1 MVAEQYP
8 NIPGIPDK
16 PKLRFHHPYGVE
28 SELLRAF
35 DKEVTETLHLLLRAF
50 DKEQIDLAFNHALP
64 KLLKFVDAFAVYN
77 ANDLGH
83 ANLDV
88 SKFDNAPNMQ
98 FNYHTDLFNESDKYT
113 VRLDGA
119 IVLEMTISA
128 GKREYSI
135 PTGRYL
141 SKVDFYKECKTTG
154 QKAIDL
160 INQLPRWIQLQKN
173 HLKEIKQKYEQNKIG
188 VLLESFAEILS
199 VEIDECPDCGRIMS
213 DDNSEPYCDTCV
225 HKGGTV

>member
-16 PKLRFHHPYGVE
+16 SELRLHHPYGVE

-35 DKEVTETLHLLLRAF
+35 DKEQV
-50 DKEQIDLAFNHALP
+50 DLAFNHALP
-64 KLLKFVDAFAVYN
+64 KLLKFVDAFAIYN
-77 ANDLGH
+77 DNDLGH

-98 FNYHTDLFNESDKYT
+98 FNYHADLFNESDKYT

-188 VLLESFAEILS
+188 VSLESFVEILS

-213 DDNSEPYCDTCV
+213 DDNSEPYCDNCV
-225 HKGGTV
+225 YKGGTV

>member
-16 PKLRFHHPYGVE
+16 SELRLHHPYGVE

-35 DKEVTETLHLLLRAF
+35 DKEQV
-50 DKEQIDLAFNHALP
+50 DLAFNQALP
-64 KLLKFVDAFAVYN
+64 KLLKFVDAFAVYDD
-77 ANDLGH
+77 NDLGY

-98 FNYHTDLFNESDKYT
+98 FNYHADLFNDSDKYT

-119 IVLEMTISA
+119 IVFEMTISA

-154 QKAIDL
+154 EKVIDL

-173 HLKEIKQKYEQNKIG
+173 HLKEIKQKFIPVSLK
-188 VLLESFAEILS
+188 SFAEILS
-199 VEIDECPDCGRIMS
+199 VDIEEPNKKELNECPECYEYKP
-213 DDNSEPYCDTCV
+213 DDARVEKGMKCSECAYP
-225 HKGGTV
+225 GGA

>member
-1 MVAEQYP
+1 MPLADKNTEFMVDV
-8 NIPGIPDK
+8 PDK
-16 PKLRFHHPYGVE
+16 SELRLHHPYGVE

-35 DKEVTETLHLLLRAF
+35 DKEQV
-50 DKEQIDLAFNHALP
+50 DLAFNHALP
-64 KLLKFVDAFAVYN
+64 KFLKFVDAFAVYDD
-77 ANDLGH
+77 NDLGY

-98 FNYHTDLFNESDKYT
+98 FNYHADLFNDSDKYT

-119 IVLEMTISA
+119 IVFEMTISA

-154 QKAIDL
+154 EKVIDL

-173 HLKEIKQKYEQNKIG
+173 YLKEIKLKLIPDDHVKTYFSLKHF
-188 VLLESFAEILS
+188 VDILS
-199 VEIDECPDCGRIMS
+199 VDFEEPNECPECQES
-213 DDNSEPYCDTCV
+213 KPDDARVEAGMKCSECAYP
-225 HKGGTV
+225 GGA

>member
-16 PKLRFHHPYGVE
+16 SELRLHHSYGVK

-35 DKEVTETLHLLLRAF
+35 DKEQV
-50 DKEQIDLAFNHALP
+50 DLAFNHALP
-64 KLLKFVDAFAVYN
+64 KLLKFVDAFAIYN
-77 ANDLGH
+77 DNDLGH

-98 FNYHTDLFNESDKYT
+98 FNYHADLFNDSDKYT

-119 IVLEMTISA
+119 IVFEMTISA
-128 GKREYSI
+128 GKRRNSI
-135 PTGRYL
+135 PAGRYL

-154 QKAIDL
+154 EKVIDL

-173 HLKEIKQKYEQNKIG
+173 HLKEIKQKFIPVALK
-188 VLLESFAEILS
+188 SFAEILS
-199 VEIDECPDCGRIMS
+199 VDFEEPNECPECQES
-213 DDNSEPYCDTCV
+213 KPDDVRVEAGMKCSECAYP
-225 HKGGTV
+225 GGA

>member
-8 NIPGIPDK
+8 NILGIPDK
-16 PKLRFHHPYGVE
+16 SELRLHHSYGVE

-35 DKEVTETLHLLLRAF
+35 DKEQV
-50 DKEQIDLAFNHALP
+50 DLAFNQALP

-77 ANDLGH
+77 DNDLGH

-98 FNYHTDLFNESDKYT
+98 FNYHADLFNDSDKYT

-119 IVLEMTISA
+119 IVFEMTISA
-128 GKREYSI
+128 GKRRNSI
-135 PTGRYL
+135 PAGRYL

-154 QKAIDL
+154 EKVIDL

-188 VLLESFAEILS
+188 VSLESFVEILS
-199 VEIDECPDCGRIMS
+199 VEIDECPECGRIMS
-213 DDNSEPYCDTCV
+213 DDNSEPYCDNCV
-225 HKGGTV
+225 YKGGTV

>member
-16 PKLRFHHPYGVE
+16 SELRLHHPYGVD

-35 DKEVTETLHLLLRAF
+35 DKEQV
-50 DKEQIDLAFNHALP
+50 DLAFNQALP

-77 ANDLGH
+77 DNDLGH

-98 FNYHTDLFNESDKYT
+98 FNYHADLFNDSDKYT

-119 IVLEMTISA
+119 IVFEMTISA

-154 QKAIDL
+154 EKVIDL

-173 HLKEIKQKYEQNKIG
+173 YLKQKFIPVSLKP
-188 VLLESFAEILS
+188 FAEILS
-199 VEIDECPDCGRIMS
+199 VDIEEPNKKELNECPECYEYKP
-213 DDNSEPYCDTCV
+213 DDARVEKGMKCSECAYP
-225 HKGGTV
+225 GGA

>member
-16 PKLRFHHPYGVE
+16 SELRLHHPYGVE

-35 DKEVTETLHLLLRAF
+35 DKEQV
-50 DKEQIDLAFNHALP
+50 DLAFNQALP
-64 KLLKFVDAFAVYN
+64 KLLKFVDAFAVYDD
-77 ANDLGH
+77 NDLGY

-98 FNYHTDLFNESDKYT
+98 FNYHADLFNDSDKYT

-119 IVLEMTISA
+119 IVFEMTISA

-154 QKAIDL
+154 EKVIDL

-173 HLKEIKQKYEQNKIG
+173 YLKQKFIPVSLKP
-188 VLLESFAEILS
+188 FAEILS
-199 VEIDECPDCGRIMS
+199 VDIEEPNKKELNECPECYEYKP
-213 DDNSEPYCDTCV
+213 DDARVEKGMKCSECAYP
-225 HKGGTV
+225 GGA

>member
-8 NIPGIPDK
+8 NITGIPYQLD
-16 PKLRFHHPYGVE
+16 LRLHHSYGVD

-35 DKEVTETLHLLLRAF
+35 DKEQV
-50 DKEQIDLAFNHALP
+50 DLAFNHALP

-77 ANDLGH
+77 DNDLGH

-98 FNYHTDLFNESDKYT
+98 FNYHADLFNDSDKYT
-113 VRLDGA
+113 VRLDGT

-173 HLKEIKQKYEQNKIG
+173 HLKEIKQKFIPVSLK
-188 VLLESFAEILS
+188 SFAEILS
-199 VEIDECPDCGRIMS
+199 VDIEEPNKKELNECPECYEYKP
-213 DDNSEPYCDTCV
+213 DDARVEKGMKCSECAYP
-225 HKGGTV
+225 GGA

>member
-1 MVAEQYP
+1 MLADKNIELMVDV
-8 NIPGIPDK
+8 PDK
-16 PKLRFHHPYGVE
+16 PELRLHHSYGVE

-35 DKEVTETLHLLLRAF
+35 DKEQV
-50 DKEQIDLAFNHALP
+50 DLAFNQALP
-64 KLLKFVDAFAVYN
+64 KLLKFVDAFAIYN
-77 ANDLGH
+77 DNDLGY

-98 FNYHTDLFNESDKYT
+98 FNYHADLFNESDKYT

-119 IVLEMTISA
+119 IVLEMTIST

-135 PTGRYL
+135 PAGRYL

-154 QKAIDL
+154 EKVIDL

-173 HLKEIKQKYEQNKIG
+173 HLNIRIRVCPECEEFKPDDLRVKEGMK
-188 VLLESFAEILS
+188 
-199 VEIDECPDCGRIMS
+199 CGAC
-213 DDNSEPYCDTCV
+213 NY
-225 HKGGTV
+225 GGS

>member
-16 PKLRFHHPYGVE
+16 SELRLHHSYGVE

-35 DKEVTETLHLLLRAF
+35 DKEQV
-50 DKEQIDLAFNHALP
+50 DLAFNQALP
-64 KLLKFVDAFAVYN
+64 KLLKFVDAFAIYDD
-77 ANDLGH
+77 NDLGH

-98 FNYHTDLFNESDKYT
+98 FNYHADLFNDSDKYT

-119 IVLEMTISA
+119 IVFEMTISA

-154 QKAIDL
+154 EKVIDL

-173 HLKEIKQKYEQNKIG
+173 YLKQKFIPVSLKP
-188 VLLESFAEILS
+188 FAEILS
-199 VEIDECPDCGRIMS
+199 VDIEEPNKKEIDECPECGRIMS

>member
-16 PKLRFHHPYGVE
+16 SELRLHHSYGVE

-35 DKEVTETLHLLLRAF
+35 DKEQV
-50 DKEQIDLAFNHALP
+50 DLAFNQALP

-77 ANDLGH
+77 DNDLGH

-98 FNYHTDLFNESDKYT
+98 FNYHADLFNDSDKYT

-119 IVLEMTISA
+119 IVFEMTISA
-128 GKREYSI
+128 GKRRNSI
-135 PTGRYL
+135 PAGRYL

-154 QKAIDL
+154 EKVIDL

-188 VLLESFAEILS
+188 VSLESFVEILS
-199 VEIDECPDCGRIMS
+199 VEIDECPECGRIMR
-213 DDNSEPYCDTCV
+213 DDNSEPYCDNCV
-225 HKGGTV
+225 YKGGTV

>member
-16 PKLRFHHPYGVE
+16 SKLRLHHPYGVD

-35 DKEVTETLHLLLRAF
+35 DE
-50 DKEQIDLAFNHALP
+50 EQVDLAFNQALP
-64 KLLKFVDAFAVYN
+64 KLLKFVDARVVYDD
-77 ANDLGH
+77 NDLGH

-98 FNYHTDLFNESDKYT
+98 FNYHADLFNDSDKYT

-128 GKREYSI
+128 GKRRNSI

-154 QKAIDL
+154 EKVIDL

-173 HLKEIKQKYEQNKIG
+173 YLKQKFIPVSLKP
-188 VLLESFAEILS
+188 FAEILS
-199 VEIDECPDCGRIMS
+199 VDFEKPNECPECKRDMS
-213 DDNSEPYCDTCV
+213 DDNSEPYCDNCV

>member
-1 MVAEQYP
+1 MLADKNMELMVDV
-8 NIPGIPDK
+8 PDK
-16 PKLRFHHPYGVE
+16 SELRLHHSYGVE

-35 DKEVTETLHLLLRAF
+35 DKEQV
-50 DKEQIDLAFNHALP
+50 DLAFNHALP
-64 KLLKFVDAFAVYN
+64 KLLKFVDAFAIYN
-77 ANDLGH
+77 DNDLGH

-98 FNYHTDLFNESDKYT
+98 FNYHADLFNESDKYT

-119 IVLEMTISA
+119 IVFEMTISA

-154 QKAIDL
+154 EKVIDL

-173 HLKEIKQKYEQNKIG
+173 HLNIRIRVCPECEEFKPDD
-188 VLLESFAEILS
+188 AR
-199 VEIDECPDCGRIMS
+199 VEAGMKCGACA
-213 DDNSEPYCDTCV
+213 Y
-225 HKGGTV
+225 GGS

>member
-35 DKEVTETLHLLLRAF
+35 DKE
-50 DKEQIDLAFNHALP
+50 QIDLAFNHALP
-64 KLLKFVDAFAVYN
+64 KLLKFVDAFAIYN
-77 ANDLGH
+77 DNDLGH

-98 FNYHTDLFNESDKYT
+98 FNYHADLFNDSDKYT

-173 HLKEIKQKYEQNKIG
+173 HLKEIKQKFIPVSLK
-188 VLLESFAEILS
+188 SFAEILS
-199 VEIDECPDCGRIMS
+199 VDIEEPNKKELNECPECYEYKP
-213 DDNSEPYCDTCV
+213 DDARVEKGMKCSECAYP
-225 HKGGTV
+225 GGA

>member
-1 MVAEQYP
+1 MVDV
-8 NIPGIPDK
+8 PDK
-16 PKLRFHHPYGVE
+16 PKLRFHHPYGVD

-35 DKEVTETLHLLLRAF
+35 DKEQV
-50 DKEQIDLAFNHALP
+50 DLAFNQALP
-64 KLLKFVDAFAVYN
+64 KLLKFVDAFAVYDD
-77 ANDLGH
+77 NDLGY

-98 FNYHTDLFNESDKYT
+98 FNYHADLFNDSDKYT

-119 IVLEMTISA
+119 IVFEMTIST

-135 PTGRYL
+135 PAGRYL

-154 QKAIDL
+154 EKVIDL

-173 HLKEIKQKYEQNKIG
+173 HLNIRIRVCPECEEFKPDD
-188 VLLESFAEILS
+188 VR
-199 VEIDECPDCGRIMS
+199 VEAGMKCGACA
-213 DDNSEPYCDTCV
+213 Y
-225 HKGGTV
+225 GGS

>member
-16 PKLRFHHPYGVE
+16 PKLRFHHPYGVD

-35 DKEVTETLHLLLRAF
+35 E
-50 DKEQIDLAFNHALP
+50 KEQVDLAFNQALP
-64 KLLKFVDAFAVYN
+64 KLLKFVDAFAVYDD
-77 ANDLGH
+77 NDLGY

-98 FNYHTDLFNESDKYT
+98 FNYHADLFNDSDKYT

-119 IVLEMTISA
+119 IVFEMTISA

-154 QKAIDL
+154 EKVIDL

-173 HLKEIKQKYEQNKIG
+173 YLKQKFIPVSLKP
-188 VLLESFAEILS
+188 FAEILS
-199 VEIDECPDCGRIMS
+199 VDIEEPNKKELNECPECYEYKP
-213 DDNSEPYCDTCV
+213 DDARVEKGMKCSECAYP
-225 HKGGTV
+225 GGA

>member
-1 MVAEQYP
+1 MLADKNMELMVDV
-8 NIPGIPDK
+8 PDK
-16 PKLRFHHPYGVE
+16 PELRLHHSYGVE

-35 DKEVTETLHLLLRAF
+35 DKEQV
-50 DKEQIDLAFNHALP
+50 DLAFNQALP
-64 KLLKFVDAFAVYN
+64 KLLKFVDARVVYDD
-77 ANDLGH
+77 NDLGH

-98 FNYHTDLFNESDKYT
+98 FNYHADLFNDSDKYT

-119 IVLEMTISA
+119 IVFEMTISA

-173 HLKEIKQKYEQNKIG
+173 LLKKIKTTYLITDDFLHRLG
-188 VLLESFAEILS
+188 YFVSL
-199 VEIDECPDCGRIMS
+199 DECPECYEFKP
-213 DDNSEPYCDTCV
+213 DDLRVEAGMKCSECAY
-225 HKGGTV
+225 GGS

>member
-1 MVAEQYP
+1 MLADKNTEFMVDV
-8 NIPGIPDK
+8 PDK
-16 PKLRFHHPYGVE
+16 SELRLHHPYGVE

-35 DKEVTETLHLLLRAF
+35 DKEVTETLHQLLRAF

-64 KLLKFVDAFAVYN
+64 KLLKFVDAFAIYN
-77 ANDLGH
+77 DNDLGH

-98 FNYHTDLFNESDKYT
+98 FNYHADLFNESDKYT

-154 QKAIDL
+154 EKVIDL

-173 HLKEIKQKYEQNKIG
+173 HLKEIKTTYLKTVNFITGMGYF
-188 VLLESFAEILS
+188 VSL
-199 VEIDECPDCGRIMS
+199 DECPECERIMS
-213 DDNSEPYCDTCV
+213 TDNSEPYCDTCAY
-225 HKGGTV
+225 KGGLI

>member
-16 PKLRFHHPYGVE
+16 SELRLHHSYGVE

-35 DKEVTETLHLLLRAF
+35 DKEQV
-50 DKEQIDLAFNHALP
+50 DLAFNQALP
-64 KLLKFVDAFAVYN
+64 KLLKFVDAFAVYDD
-77 ANDLGH
+77 NDLGY

-98 FNYHTDLFNESDKYT
+98 FNYHADLFNDSDKYT

-119 IVLEMTISA
+119 IAFEMTISA
-128 GKREYSI
+128 GKRRNSI
-135 PTGRYL
+135 PAGRYL

-154 QKAIDL
+154 EKVIDL

-188 VLLESFAEILS
+188 VSLESFVEILS
-199 VEIDECPDCGRIMS
+199 VEIDECSDCGRIMS
-213 DDNSEPYCDTCV
+213 DDNSEPYCDNCV

>member
-1 MVAEQYP
+1 MLADNNTEFMVDV
-8 NIPGIPDK
+8 PDK
-16 PKLRFHHPYGVE
+16 PKLRFHHPYGVD

-35 DKEVTETLHLLLRAF
+35 DKEQV
-50 DKEQIDLAFNHALP
+50 DLAFNQALP
-64 KLLKFVDAFAVYN
+64 KLLKFVDAFAVYDD
-77 ANDLGH
+77 NDLGY

-98 FNYHTDLFNESDKYT
+98 FNYHADLFNDSDKYT

-119 IVLEMTISA
+119 IVFEMTIST

-135 PTGRYL
+135 PAGRYL

-154 QKAIDL
+154 EKVIDL

-173 HLKEIKQKYEQNKIG
+173 HLNMRITQCP
-188 VLLESFAEILS
+188 
-199 VEIDECPDCGRIMS
+199 ECERIMS
-213 DDNSEPYCDTCV
+213 TDNSEPYCDTCAY
-225 HKGGTV
+225 KGGLVE

>member
-16 PKLRFHHPYGVE
+16 SELRLHHPYGVD

-35 DKEVTETLHLLLRAF
+35 E
-50 DKEQIDLAFNHALP
+50 KEQVDLAFNQALP
-64 KLLKFVDAFAVYN
+64 KLLKFVDAFAVYDD
-77 ANDLGH
+77 NDLGY

-98 FNYHTDLFNESDKYT
+98 FNYHADLFNDSDKYT

-119 IVLEMTISA
+119 IVFEMTISA

-154 QKAIDL
+154 EKVIDL

-173 HLKEIKQKYEQNKIG
+173 YLKQKFIPVSLKP
-188 VLLESFAEILS
+188 FAEILS
-199 VEIDECPDCGRIMS
+199 VDIEEPNKKELNECPECYEYKP
-213 DDNSEPYCDTCV
+213 DDARVEKGMKCSECAYP
-225 HKGGTV
+225 GGA

>member
-16 PKLRFHHPYGVE
+16 SELRLHHSYGVE

-35 DKEVTETLHLLLRAF
+35 DKEQV
-50 DKEQIDLAFNHALP
+50 DLAFNQALP
-64 KLLKFVDAFAVYN
+64 KLLKFVDAFAVYDD
-77 ANDLGH
+77 NDLGY

-88 SKFDNAPNMQ
+88 SKFDSAPNMQ
-98 FNYHTDLFNESDKYT
+98 FNYHADLFNDSDKYT

-119 IVLEMTISA
+119 IVFEMTISA
-128 GKREYSI
+128 GKRRNSI
-135 PTGRYL
+135 PAGRYL
-141 SKVDFYKECKTTG
+141 RKVDFYKECKTTG
-154 QKAIDL
+154 EKVIDL

-173 HLKEIKQKYEQNKIG
+173 HLKEVKQKFIPVALK
-188 VLLESFAEILS
+188 SFAEILS
-199 VEIDECPDCGRIMS
+199 VDFEEPNECPDCGRIMS

>member
-1 MVAEQYP
+1 MLADKNIELMVDV
-8 NIPGIPDK
+8 PDK
-16 PKLRFHHPYGVE
+16 PELRLHHSYGVE

-35 DKEVTETLHLLLRAF
+35 DKEQV
-50 DKEQIDLAFNHALP
+50 DLAFNQALP
-64 KLLKFVDAFAVYN
+64 KLLKFVDAFAIYN
-77 ANDLGH
+77 DNDLGY

-98 FNYHTDLFNESDKYT
+98 FNYHADLFNDSDKYT

-119 IVLEMTISA
+119 IVLEMTIST

-135 PTGRYL
+135 PAGRYL

-154 QKAIDL
+154 EKVIDL

-173 HLKEIKQKYEQNKIG
+173 HLKIRIR
-188 VLLESFAEILS
+188 VCP
-199 VEIDECPDCGRIMS
+199 ECEEFKPDDLRVKEGMKCGAC
-213 DDNSEPYCDTCV
+213 NY
-225 HKGGTV
+225 GGS

>member
-8 NIPGIPDK
+8 NITGIPYQLD
-16 PKLRFHHPYGVE
+16 LRFHHPYGVD

-35 DKEVTETLHLLLRAF
+35 DKEQV
-50 DKEQIDLAFNHALP
+50 DLAFNQALP
-64 KLLKFVDAFAVYN
+64 KLLKFVDAFAVYDD
-77 ANDLGH
+77 NDLGY

-98 FNYHTDLFNESDKYT
+98 FNYHADLFNDSDKYT

-119 IVLEMTISA
+119 IVFEMTISA

-154 QKAIDL
+154 EKVIDL

-173 HLKEIKQKYEQNKIG
+173 YLKQKFIPVSLKP
-188 VLLESFAEILS
+188 FAEILS
-199 VEIDECPDCGRIMS
+199 VDIEEPNKKELNECPECEEYKP
-213 DDNSEPYCDTCV
+213 DDVRVVKGMKCSECAYP
-225 HKGGTV
+225 GGA

>member
-1 MVAEQYP
+1 MLADKNTEFMVDV
-8 NIPGIPDK
+8 PDK
-16 PKLRFHHPYGVE
+16 PELRLHHSYGVE

-35 DKEVTETLHLLLRAF
+35 DKEQV
-50 DKEQIDLAFNHALP
+50 DLAFNHALP
-64 KLLKFVDAFAVYN
+64 KLLKFVDAFAIYN
-77 ANDLGH
+77 DNDLGY

-98 FNYHTDLFNESDKYT
+98 FNYHADLFNESDKYT

-119 IVLEMTISA
+119 IVLEMTIST

-135 PTGRYL
+135 PAGRYL

-154 QKAIDL
+154 EKVIDL

-173 HLKEIKQKYEQNKIG
+173 HLNIRIRVCPECEEFKPDD
-188 VLLESFAEILS
+188 LR
-199 VEIDECPDCGRIMS
+199 VEAGMKCSECA
-213 DDNSEPYCDTCV
+213 Y
-225 HKGGTV
+225 GGS

>member
-1 MVAEQYP
+1 MLADKNTEFMVDV
-8 NIPGIPDK
+8 PDK
-16 PKLRFHHPYGVE
+16 PELRLHHSYGVE

-35 DKEVTETLHLLLRAF
+35 DKEQV
-50 DKEQIDLAFNHALP
+50 DLAFNHALP
-64 KLLKFVDAFAVYN
+64 KLLKFVDAFAIYN
-77 ANDLGH
+77 DNDLGH

-98 FNYHTDLFNESDKYT
+98 FNYHADLFNESDKYT

-119 IVLEMTISA
+119 IVLEMTIST

-154 QKAIDL
+154 QKVIDL

-173 HLKEIKQKYEQNKIG
+173 HLNIRIRVCPECEEFKPDD
-188 VLLESFAEILS
+188 LR
-199 VEIDECPDCGRIMS
+199 VEAGMKCSECA
-213 DDNSEPYCDTCV
+213 Y
-225 HKGGTV
+225 GGS

>member
-1 MVAEQYP
+1 MLADKNTEFMVDV
-8 NIPGIPDK
+8 PDK
-16 PKLRFHHPYGVE
+16 PELRLHHSYGVE

-35 DKEVTETLHLLLRAF
+35 DKEQV
-50 DKEQIDLAFNHALP
+50 DLAFNHALP
-64 KLLKFVDAFAVYN
+64 KLLKFVDAFAIYN
-77 ANDLGH
+77 DNDLGY

-98 FNYHTDLFNESDKYT
+98 FNYHADLFNESDKYT

-119 IVLEMTISA
+119 IVLEMTIST

-154 QKAIDL
+154 QKVIDL

-173 HLKEIKQKYEQNKIG
+173 HLKIRIR
-188 VLLESFAEILS
+188 VCP
-199 VEIDECPDCGRIMS
+199 ECEEFKPDDLRVKEGMKCGAC
-213 DDNSEPYCDTCV
+213 NY
-225 HKGGTV
+225 GGS

>member
-16 PKLRFHHPYGVE
+16 SELRLHHPYGVE

-35 DKEVTETLHLLLRAF
+35 DKEQV
-50 DKEQIDLAFNHALP
+50 DLAFNHALP
-64 KLLKFVDAFAVYN
+64 KLLKFVDAFAIYN
-77 ANDLGH
+77 DNDLGH

-98 FNYHTDLFNESDKYT
+98 FNYHADLFNESDKYT
-113 VRLDGA
+113 VRLDGV

-173 HLKEIKQKYEQNKIG
+173 HLKEIKTTYLKTVNFITGIG
-188 VLLESFAEILS
+188 YFVSLN
-199 VEIDECPDCGRIMS
+199 ECPECYEYKP
-213 DDNSEPYCDTCV
+213 DDVRVVDGMKCSECAYP
-225 HKGGTV
+225 GGA

>member
-16 PKLRFHHPYGVE
+16 SELRLHHSYGVE

-35 DKEVTETLHLLLRAF
+35 DKEQV
-50 DKEQIDLAFNHALP
+50 DLAFNQALP
-64 KLLKFVDAFAVYN
+64 KLLKFVDAFAIYDD
-77 ANDLGH
+77 NDLGH

-98 FNYHTDLFNESDKYT
+98 FNYHADLFNDSDKYT

-119 IVLEMTISA
+119 IVFEMTISA
-128 GKREYSI
+128 GKRRNSI
-135 PTGRYL
+135 PAGRYL

-154 QKAIDL
+154 EKVIDL

-188 VLLESFAEILS
+188 VSLESFVEILS

-213 DDNSEPYCDTCV
+213 AHNSAPYSDNCV

>member
-16 PKLRFHHPYGVE
+16 SELRLHHPYGVD

-35 DKEVTETLHLLLRAF
+35 DKEQV
-50 DKEQIDLAFNHALP
+50 DLAFNQALP
-64 KLLKFVDAFAVYN
+64 KLLKFVDAFAVYDD
-77 ANDLGH
+77 NDLGY

-98 FNYHTDLFNESDKYT
+98 FNYHADLFNDSDKYT

-119 IVLEMTISA
+119 IVFEMTISA

-154 QKAIDL
+154 EKVIDL

-173 HLKEIKQKYEQNKIG
+173 YLKQKFIPVSLK
-188 VLLESFAEILS
+188 SFAEILS
-199 VEIDECPDCGRIMS
+199 VDIEEPNKKELNECPECYEYKP
-213 DDNSEPYCDTCV
+213 DDARVEKGMKCSECAYP
-225 HKGGTV
+225 GGA

>member
-16 PKLRFHHPYGVE
+16 SELRLHHPYGVD

-35 DKEVTETLHLLLRAF
+35 DKEQV
-50 DKEQIDLAFNHALP
+50 DLAFNQALP
-64 KLLKFVDAFAVYN
+64 KLLKFVDAFAVYDD
-77 ANDLGH
+77 NDLGY

-98 FNYHTDLFNESDKYT
+98 FNYHADLFNDSDKYT

-119 IVLEMTISA
+119 IVFEMTISA

-154 QKAIDL
+154 EKVIDL

-173 HLKEIKQKYEQNKIG
+173 YLKQKFIPVSLKP
-188 VLLESFAEILS
+188 FAEILS
-199 VEIDECPDCGRIMS
+199 VDIEEPNKKELNECPECYEYKP
-213 DDNSEPYCDTCV
+213 DDARVEKGMKCSECAYP
-225 HKGGTV
+225 GGA

>member
-16 PKLRFHHPYGVE
+16 SELRLHHSYGVE

-35 DKEVTETLHLLLRAF
+35 DKEQV
-50 DKEQIDLAFNHALP
+50 DLAFNQALP
-64 KLLKFVDAFAVYN
+64 KLLKFVDAFAIYDD
-77 ANDLGH
+77 NDLGH

-98 FNYHTDLFNESDKYT
+98 FNYHADLFNDSDKYT

-119 IVLEMTISA
+119 IVFEMTISA

-154 QKAIDL
+154 EKVIDL

-173 HLKEIKQKYEQNKIG
+173 YLKQKFIPVSLKP
-188 VLLESFAEILS
+188 FAEILS
-199 VEIDECPDCGRIMS
+199 VDIEEPNKKEIDECPECGRIMS
-213 DDNSEPYCDTCV
+213 DDNSAPYCDNCV

>member
-1 MVAEQYP
+1 MLADKNMELMVDV
-8 NIPGIPDK
+8 PDK
-16 PKLRFHHPYGVE
+16 PELRLHHSYGVE

-35 DKEVTETLHLLLRAF
+35 DKEQV
-50 DKEQIDLAFNHALP
+50 DLAFNQALP
-64 KLLKFVDAFAVYN
+64 KLLKFVDAFAVYDD
-77 ANDLGH
+77 NDLGY

-98 FNYHTDLFNESDKYT
+98 FNYHADLFNDSDKYT

-119 IVLEMTISA
+119 IVFEMTISA
-128 GKREYSI
+128 GKRRNSI
-135 PTGRYL
+135 PAGRYL

-154 QKAIDL
+154 EKVIDL

-173 HLKEIKQKYEQNKIG
+173 HLKEVKQKFIPVALK
-188 VLLESFAEILS
+188 SFAEILS
-199 VEIDECPDCGRIMS
+199 VDFEEPNECPDCGRIMS

>member
-16 PKLRFHHPYGVE
+16 SELRLHHSYGVE

-35 DKEVTETLHLLLRAF
+35 DKEQV
-50 DKEQIDLAFNHALP
+50 DLAFNQALP
-64 KLLKFVDAFAVYN
+64 KLLKFVDAFAIYDD
-77 ANDLGH
+77 NDLGH

-98 FNYHTDLFNESDKYT
+98 FNYHADLFNDSDKYT

-119 IVLEMTISA
+119 IAFEMTISA
-128 GKREYSI
+128 GKRRNSI
-135 PTGRYL
+135 PAGRYL

-154 QKAIDL
+154 EKVIDL

-188 VLLESFAEILS
+188 VSLESFVEILC
-199 VEIDECPDCGRIMS
+199 VEIDECPECGRIMS
-213 DDNSEPYCDTCV
+213 DDNSAPYCDNCV

>member
-16 PKLRFHHPYGVE
+16 PKLRFHHPYGVD

-35 DKEVTETLHLLLRAF
+35 DKEQV
-50 DKEQIDLAFNHALP
+50 DLAFNQALP
-64 KLLKFVDAFAVYN
+64 KLLKFVDAFAVYDD
-77 ANDLGH
+77 NDLGY

-98 FNYHTDLFNESDKYT
+98 FNYHADLFNDSDKYT

-119 IVLEMTISA
+119 IVFEMTISA

-154 QKAIDL
+154 EKVIDL

-173 HLKEIKQKYEQNKIG
+173 YLKQKFIPVSLKP
-188 VLLESFAEILS
+188 FAEILS
-199 VEIDECPDCGRIMS
+199 VDIEEPNKKELNECPECYEYKP
-213 DDNSEPYCDTCV
+213 DDARVEKGMKCSECAYP
-225 HKGGTV
+225 GGA

>member
-1 MVAEQYP
+1 MLADKNMELMVDV
-8 NIPGIPDK
+8 PDK
-16 PKLRFHHPYGVE
+16 SELRLHHSYGVE

-35 DKEVTETLHLLLRAF
+35 DKEQV
-50 DKEQIDLAFNHALP
+50 DLAFNHALP

-98 FNYHTDLFNESDKYT
+98 FNYHADLFNESDKYT

-119 IVLEMTISA
+119 IVLEMTISI

-135 PTGRYL
+135 PAGRYL

-154 QKAIDL
+154 EKVIDL

-173 HLKEIKQKYEQNKIG
+173 HLNIRIRVCPECEEFKPDD
-188 VLLESFAEILS
+188 AR
-199 VEIDECPDCGRIMS
+199 VEAGMKCGACA
-213 DDNSEPYCDTCV
+213 Y
-225 HKGGTV
+225 GGS

>member
-1 MVAEQYP
+1 MLADKNMELMVDV
-8 NIPGIPDK
+8 PDK
-16 PKLRFHHPYGVE
+16 SELRLHHSYGVE

-35 DKEVTETLHLLLRAF
+35 DKEQV
-50 DKEQIDLAFNHALP
+50 DLAFNHALP
-64 KLLKFVDAFAVYN
+64 KLLKFVDAFAIYN
-77 ANDLGH
+77 DNDLGH

-98 FNYHTDLFNESDKYT
+98 FNYHADLFNESDKYT

-119 IVLEMTISA
+119 IVLEMTISI

-135 PTGRYL
+135 PAGRYL

-154 QKAIDL
+154 EKVIDL

-173 HLKEIKQKYEQNKIG
+173 HLNIRIRVCPECQEFKPDD
-188 VLLESFAEILS
+188 VR
-199 VEIDECPDCGRIMS
+199 VEAGMKCGACT
-213 DDNSEPYCDTCV
+213 Y
-225 HKGGTV
+225 GGS

>member
-1 MVAEQYP
+1 MLADKNMELMVDV
-8 NIPGIPDK
+8 PDK
-16 PKLRFHHPYGVE
+16 PELRLHHSYGVE

-35 DKEVTETLHLLLRAF
+35 DKEQV
-50 DKEQIDLAFNHALP
+50 DLAFNQALP
-64 KLLKFVDAFAVYN
+64 KLLKFVDAFAIYN
-77 ANDLGH
+77 DNDLGH

-98 FNYHTDLFNESDKYT
+98 FNYHADLFNDSDKYT

-128 GKREYSI
+128 GKRRNSI

-154 QKAIDL
+154 EKVIDL

-173 HLKEIKQKYEQNKIG
+173 YLKQKFIPVSLKP
-188 VLLESFAEILS
+188 FAEILS
-199 VEIDECPDCGRIMS
+199 VDIEEPNKKEIDECPECGRIMS